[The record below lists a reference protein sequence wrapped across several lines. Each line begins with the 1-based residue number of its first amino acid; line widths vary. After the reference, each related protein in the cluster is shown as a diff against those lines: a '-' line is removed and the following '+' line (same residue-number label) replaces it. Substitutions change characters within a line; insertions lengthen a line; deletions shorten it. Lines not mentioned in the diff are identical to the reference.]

1 MDNHFVMGLAF
12 LNGWKLSSNV
22 FCCLMS
28 VNYFLRMMCCK
39 LWNGR
44 NASNLSSICNR
55 VWIVY
60 YFLSGFMEWMDCVC
74 ENGEISCCEISP
86 LCIIS

>member
-1 MDNHFVMGLAF
+1 MHRI
-12 LNGWKLSSNV
+12 
-22 FCCLMS
+22 CL
-28 VNYFLRMMCCK
+28 VY
-39 LWNGR
+39 
-44 NASNLSSICNR
+44 AS

-86 LCIIS
+86 LCIISCVVFLCCGSPSICNWMDNLRVMGLAIACTERLYNWG